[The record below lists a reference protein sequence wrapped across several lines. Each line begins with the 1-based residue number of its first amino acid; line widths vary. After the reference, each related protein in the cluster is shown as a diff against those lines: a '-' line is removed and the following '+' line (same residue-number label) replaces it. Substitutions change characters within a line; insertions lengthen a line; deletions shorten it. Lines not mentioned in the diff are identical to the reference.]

1 MKKILILY
9 SIISITAFAQ
19 TFELTQSIGKFN
31 KASSFYITANGLIYV
46 SDSGRD
52 EIVLLDTLG
61 NTLNTFGGYGWDQ
74 NTFDD
79 PADVFADPL
88 NIYVADKNN
97 HSIKRFDR
105 NLNFISLLYT
115 RESDYSQEQF
125 AYPLSCATS
134 NQGDLFFIDSDNKR
148 IMKFDI
154 FGNFILNFGGF
165 DAGKYQL
172 SNPKQIAISSS
183 NNIFVID
190 GSNIV
195 IFDNFGNG
203 NRIINLEKEIKSI
216 RILFDQLVICVGD
229 KIYHNYLRDPEST
242 LTEIKING
250 IEINTKIISA
260 ILMNDKLYVLTPN
273 ELLIFSQSS

>member
-1 MKKILILY
+1 MKKLFILYILISSTGL
-9 SIISITAFAQ
+9 AQ
-19 TFELTQSIGKFN
+19 SFEFTESIGKFI

-46 SDSGRD
+46 SDSGSD
-52 EIVLLDTLG
+52 EIILMDTLG
-61 NTLNTFGGYGWDQ
+61 NKLRTFGGYGWDQ
-74 NTFDD
+74 NSFDD

-97 HSIKRFDR
+97 HSIKRFDK
-105 NLNFISLLYT
+105 NLNYLSSLYK
-115 RESDYSQEQF
+115 RESDFSQEEF

-134 NQGDLFFIDSDNKR
+134 NQGDLYFIDSENKR

-154 FGNFILNFGGF
+154 FGNFIMNFGGF

-172 SNPKQIAISSS
+172 SNPKQLAISSG

-190 GSNIV
+190 GSDIV

-203 NRIINLEKEIKSI
+203 NRIINLENEIKSI

-229 KIYHNYLRDPEST
+229 KIYHSYLRATESS
-242 LTEIKING
+242 LTEIQTSG
-250 IEINTKIISA
+250 IEINSQIISA
-260 ILMNDKLYVLTPN
+260 ILLNNTLYVLN
-273 ELLIFSQSS
+273 SDELLIFKQIK

>member
-1 MKKILILY
+1 MKKLFLLFTLF
-9 SIISITAFAQ
+9 SITALAQ
-19 TFELTQSIGKFN
+19 TFEYTVSIGKFN

-46 SDSGRD
+46 SDSGSD
-52 EIVLLDTLG
+52 EIILMDTLG
-61 NTLNTFGGYGWDQ
+61 NQLRTFGGYGWNQ
-74 NTFDD
+74 NSFDD

-97 HSIKRFDR
+97 HMIKRFDK
-105 NLNFISLLYT
+105 NLNFLSALYT
-115 RESDYSQEQF
+115 RESDFSQEQF

-154 FGNFILNFGGF
+154 FGNFIVNFGGF

-172 SNPKQIAISSS
+172 SNPKQLAISSS

-190 GSNIV
+190 GSDIV

-203 NRIINLEKEIKSI
+203 SRIVNFESEISSI
-216 RILFDQLVICVGD
+216 RILFDQLIICVGD
-229 KIYHNYLRDPEST
+229 KIYHTYLKASEST

-250 IEINTKIISA
+250 FESNGKIISA
-260 ILMNDKLYVLTPN
+260 ILLNNTLYVLNSN
-273 ELLIFSQSS
+273 ELLIFKQIN